1 MSFKSDIEIA
11 QETTMQPITEVAKTA
26 GIAEPE
32 ALGTI
37 ITKNQRGIGVHKG
50 QLARLKND
58 PDIPPLLYPP
68 IPQSNQIAGSVE
80 GDYRTLKSKYSRANY
95 DDLFDLAEAFRQRI
109 EEGE

>member
-1 MSFKSDIEIA
+1 M
-11 QETTMQPITEVAKTA
+11 
-26 GIAEPE
+26 
-32 ALGTI
+32 
-37 ITKNQRGIGVHKG
+37 
-50 QLARLKND
+50 
-58 PDIPPLLYPP
+58 LLYPP